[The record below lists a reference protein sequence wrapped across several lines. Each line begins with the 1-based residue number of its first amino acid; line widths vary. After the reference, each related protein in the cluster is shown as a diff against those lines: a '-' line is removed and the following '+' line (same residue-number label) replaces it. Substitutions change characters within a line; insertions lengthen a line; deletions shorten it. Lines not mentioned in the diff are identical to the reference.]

1 MAESIDNILK
11 YLKKK
16 DIFLER
22 KTFTSQ
28 IQSHPAFPSL
38 MSIISALNVNYI
50 YNYAIEIENSE
61 IHELPDDFLTY
72 VELKDNQS
80 ELVFVEKINTG
91 YLINGKHKLNEN
103 VFLSKWN
110 NIVILID
117 ETLSKPQKIS
127 NNKHV
132 LCVIVGLFLIL
143 LIFAAYQINHF
154 SFIYLLLSLCGFFL
168 SVLSLR
174 KIFGIENHIVNK
186 VCSGNYTDCSLINDT
201 KNKNFVS
208 NFGDFSLVYFF
219 SNIISLLLLQASHN
233 DGAFIMIQKI
243 LLIVI
248 FPVIGYSLF
257 YQIFRIKKICPL
269 CIGIIL
275 VLLLQTYI
283 LLM

>member
-16 DIFLER
+16 DILLER

-38 MSIISALNVNYI
+38 MSIISALNVNFI

-61 IHELPDDFLTY
+61 VHELPNDFLTY

-80 ELVFVEKINTG
+80 ELVFVEKANTD
-91 YLINGKHKLNEN
+91 YLINGKHTLDEN
-103 VFLSKWN
+103 DFLKKWN

-117 ETLSKPQKIS
+117 ETHSIPQKTS
-127 NNKHV
+127 NNRHIPW
-132 LCVIVGLFLIL
+132 VIVGLVLIL
-143 LIFAAYQINHF
+143 LIFAAYQINRF
-154 SFIYLLLSLCGFFL
+154 SFIYLLLSLCGFFM

-174 KIFGIENHIVNK
+174 KIFGIENHIVNR
-186 VCSGNYTDCSLINDT
+186 VCSGNYTDCSFSNDT
-201 KNKNFVS
+201 KSKNFVS

-219 SNIISLLLLQASHN
+219 SNIVSLLLLQASHN
-233 DGAFIMIQKI
+233 DGVFLMIQKI